1 MRKYAPLKGSQK
13 SNKYLNIVQL
23 NDFQVYKVPLSEAKK
38 KINLP
43 FFFFR
48 LSSNQSPLNLF
59 YLAGCSRSGGASV
72 VHHLSEDLKKEELLL
87 EIHRL
92 RERIKSLETDN
103 ASMHTKLS
111 KAQKDVSQRLAEIE
125 MQINDN
131 EQDGLHCF
139 SPTELSQEDEEDED
153 SEINRESFI

>member
-1 MRKYAPLKGSQK
+1 M
-13 SNKYLNIVQL
+13 IVNFFL
-23 NDFQVYKVPLSEAKK
+23 LHLS
-38 KINLP
+38 
-43 FFFFR
+43 
-48 LSSNQSPLNLF
+48 
-59 YLAGCSRSGGASV
+59 GCSRSGGAV

>member
-1 MRKYAPLKGSQK
+1 MGASLNAYKGVR
-13 SNKYLNIVQL
+13 IV
-23 NDFQVYKVPLSEAKK
+23 S
-38 KINLP
+38 
-43 FFFFR
+43 FFFR
-48 LSSNQSPLNLF
+48 LSSIQSPLNLF

>member
-1 MRKYAPLKGSQK
+1 MYRKK
-13 SNKYLNIVQL
+13 SNFHFMEKERKMSY
-23 NDFQVYKVPLSEAKK
+23 
-38 KINLP
+38 
-43 FFFFR
+43 FFLLI
-48 LSSNQSPLNLF
+48 LSSPTENHILILV
-59 YLAGCSRSGGASV
+59 GCSRGGLAGVGAV
-72 VHHLSEDLKKEELLL
+72 VHLSEDLKKEELLL

-92 RERIKSLETDN
+92 RERIKCLETDN

-131 EQDGLHCF
+131 EQDNY
-139 SPTELSQEDEEDED
+139 SPEDKSELSPEDEEDED

>member
-48 LSSNQSPLNLF
+48 LRSIQSPLNLF

>member
-1 MRKYAPLKGSQK
+1 MGYFYGFSQT
-13 SNKYLNIVQL
+13 V
-23 NDFQVYKVPLSEAKK
+23 
-38 KINLP
+38 
-43 FFFFR
+43 
-48 LSSNQSPLNLF
+48 NLF
-59 YLAGCSRSGGASV
+59 LLHLSGCSRSGGAV

-131 EQDGLHCF
+131 EQDGLNY
-139 SPTELSQEDEEDED
+139 SPTELSPEDEEDED

>member
-48 LSSNQSPLNLF
+48 LSSIQRSLNLF

>member
-23 NDFQVYKVPLSEAKK
+23 NDFQVYKVPLSQAK

-48 LSSNQSPLNLF
+48 LSSIQSSLNLF

>member
-1 MRKYAPLKGSQK
+1 
-13 SNKYLNIVQL
+13 
-23 NDFQVYKVPLSEAKK
+23 
-38 KINLP
+38 
-43 FFFFR
+43 
-48 LSSNQSPLNLF
+48 
-59 YLAGCSRSGGASV
+59 
-72 VHHLSEDLKKEELLL
+72 
-87 EIHRL
+87 
-92 RERIKSLETDN
+92 
-103 ASMHTKLS
+103 MHTKLS

>member
-1 MRKYAPLKGSQK
+1 MY
-13 SNKYLNIVQL
+13 
-23 NDFQVYKVPLSEAKK
+23 VPK
-38 KINLP
+38 KIKFSFYGKREENVLLLP
-43 FFFFR
+43 FDLKITFI
-48 LSSNQSPLNLF
+48 LV
-59 YLAGCSRSGGASV
+59 GCSRGGLAGVGAV
-72 VHHLSEDLKKEELLL
+72 VHLSEDLKKEELLL

-92 RERIKSLETDN
+92 RERIKCLETDN

-131 EQDGLHCF
+131 EQDNY
-139 SPTELSQEDEEDED
+139 SPEDKSELSPEDEEDED